1 MCIEVKLKSTCA
13 LYCQVIQAC
22 STSFFKVFF
31 HQHDLNCVSK
41 CSVEATIN
49 SGCLLSL
56 PNMKHEHYFCSH
68 KIILLNLDSFSF
80 LLGEKLKRHSAC
92 CDLCLNYSAWPD
104 NSGDIYFVEF
114 TFP

>member
-13 LYCQVIQAC
+13 LYCQVIQ
-22 STSFFKVFF
+22 TFF

-56 PNMKHEHYFCSH
+56 PNMKHEHYY

-80 LLGEKLKRHSAC
+80 LLGGKLKRHSAC